1 MDTTTGR
8 RPARVALYGH
18 DTCGLGHLRRNLAL
32 AGAMA
37 AEPDAPDVLVITG
50 AAEAGRFPRPRGVD
64 LLVLPSVVKRG
75 DGSYAPGSWGGALDD
90 VVRMRSAVLEAA
102 LLGWAPE
109 LLVVDKVPLGFAGEL
124 RPALAHLARG
134 RTRLVLGLREV
145 LDDPVVARRE
155 WREAHA
161 TDVVRELY
169 DEVWVYGDPSV
180 HDLADDL
187 ALPPAVRRRTRYLG
201 YLANGRADA
210 CGRPTGL
217 PADREY
223 VLGLVGGGVD
233 GGRLASAFAAAP
245 LPRGTTG
252 VLLTGPYM
260 PDHHRAE
267 VERLATSRDDVLVV
281 PFSDN
286 ASGWISGARAVL
298 TMGGYNSVAEVLAT
312 DTPALV
318 VPRTT
323 PRLEQAVRAESLSAV
338 GALDVLDPAVA
349 DAAALGAWTADAVT
363 RRVDRSHLDLDGLAA
378 VAARAGELLAGHP
391 ARGVALPSRGPALA
405 ARAAS
410 LTSRGAARPH
420 LEVARA
426 AV

>member
-1 MDTTTGR
+1 MNTIAGR

-37 AEPDAPDVLVITG
+37 AEPGAPDVLVITG

-64 LLVLPSVVKRG
+64 LLVLPSVDKRG
-75 DGSYAPGSWGGALDD
+75 DGSYAPGSWGSGLDD
-90 VVRMRSAVLEAA
+90 VVRLRSAVLQAA
-102 LLGWAPE
+102 LLGWAPD
-109 LLVVDKVPLGFAGEL
+109 LLVVDKVPLGFSGEL
-124 RPALAHLARG
+124 RPVLEQLARG

-161 TDVVRELY
+161 TDAVRDLY
-169 DEVWVYGDPSV
+169 DEVWVYGDPAV
-180 HDLADDL
+180 HDLAADL
-187 ALPPAVRRRTRYLG
+187 ALPPAVRSRTRYLG
-201 YLANGRADA
+201 YLAHGRAEP
-210 CGRPTGL
+210 CGRPPGL
-217 PADREY
+217 PEGWDY

-233 GGRLASAFAAAP
+233 GGLLASAFASAA
-245 LPRGTTG
+245 LPEGTTG

-260 PDHHRAE
+260 PDHQRAA
-267 VERLATSRDDVLVV
+267 VERLVAARDDLLLV
-281 PFSDN
+281 PFSDK

-338 GALDVLDPAVA
+338 GALDVLDPAAA
-349 DAAALGAWTADAVT
+349 DAAALTAWTSDAVT

-378 VAARAGELLAGHP
+378 VAARAGELLVGHP
-391 ARGVALPSRGPALA
+391 ALGVALSSRGSA
-405 ARAAS
+405 
-410 LTSRGAARPH
+410 RGAAHASHGAGRRPH